1 VKPASNPLPPEVHYA
16 VWIVVLLLSTV
27 LLGAAFRAMRAW
39 PEAGVSEGVD
49 P

>member
-1 VKPASNPLPPEVHYA
+1 MRPASNPLPPEVHYA
-16 VWIVVLLLSTV
+16 AWIVVLLLSTV
-27 LLGAAFRAMRAW
+27 LLGAAFRTMRAW